1 MQLELSSS
9 PYPWWRRVRDPW
21 YLLPLRT
28 QSVLL
33 CLCVPA
39 VFTSSVGLFVTAEN
53 DAVVR
58 PWCAFHNLCWSNL
71 FTTLLLVPPSKPRQW
86 MIIARF
92 VALAMLALCGLSG
105 LVLVAATTGPEPSV
119 CVSVPASCTVTFV
132 SYILFQTRHRKWFG
146 LAA

>member
-1 MQLELSSS
+1 MQLDLSSS

-21 YLLPLRT
+21 FVLTLRV
-28 QSVLL
+28 QLALL

-39 VFTSSVGLFVTAEN
+39 VFVSSVGLFVTAES

-105 LVLVAATTGPEPSV
+105 MVLVAVAAESSV
-119 CVSVPASCTVTFV
+119 CVSVPATCTVTFV
-132 SYILFQTRHRKWFG
+132 SYILFQTRRQKWFG
-146 LAA
+146 LAG